1 MGRKKAKGD
10 GMTLDLESERKL
22 VQQQLTLEE
31 RKRLAELAPDTAAVM
46 LGEPEPRRVHTNI
59 TGGQDHTPEPDE
71 PADLVNDRIDYREAT
86 RAINVRAEWWM
97 RAERLALANDMST
110 GDYVEGLIRAAYVAA
125 PLKRKGA

>member
-1 MGRKKAKGD
+1 MGRKKKGD
-10 GMTLDLESERKL
+10 DVTLDLDSERKL

-59 TGGQDHTPEPDE
+59 TGGTDHMPEPDD
-71 PADLVNDRIDYREAT
+71 PADLVNDRGDGRTPTRKIDVRTEWWL
-86 RAINVRAEWWM
+86 RAES
-97 RAERLALANDMST
+97 LATANGMSI